1 MAGISCRDKDGVLI
15 TCSEDWWNK
24 HIEAEHSEMKGC
36 ESYVQATI
44 QNPYQVYQDARH
56 IDRRILYK
64 PFILPHPFDKYYLR
78 VVIKYEQKKP
88 PSNARGYVLTAFPST
103 KRKGDILIW
112 QNSSL

>member
-1 MAGISCRDKDGVLI
+1 MGRLWAVLLTNSWSVIVVIYLLFNGVPSDFPDRLVDISGRL
-15 TCSEDWWNK
+15 
-24 HIEAEHSEMKGC
+24 
-36 ESYVQATI
+36 
-44 QNPYQVYQDARH
+44 
-56 IDRRILYK
+56 
-64 PFILPHPFDKYYLR
+64 DKYYLR